1 MLRWTLLLSLL
12 LPTAQPERVLFLV
25 PLASNASW
33 QDDAF
38 LTAIPAACQL
48 GNGEPMVLAVNSDAP
63 WNPEVL
69 DFLTRYAPDKLYWIG
84 KEQPPQLT
92 GDYCRMEFLP
102 ADSAA
107 AAALAMSNLA
117 WKQSEGVVLY
127 DPQEPGAGL
136 TASALAARLH
146 WPLFPLEEGGATQS
160 LHETCQKLQ
169 VQSAIFVGTGTPPKL
184 EDIKVKHLTDAFAVT
199 EWFLKEGMAVE
210 YLAVVHPSLEEG
222 WRNQT
227 LALAAPLLSA
237 GRKGV
242 VVPLP
247 FEVSWKR
254 KFTASQPVDGVAE
267 GVLPLGKKGTPFRLG
282 KDASTGK
289 WCVQLDLNRNGQFT
303 GKKEPKIFTGDV
315 IEIGKTTWTVDLDAV
330 EAERGLALW
339 LTSPTTEQVQGEIQR
354 FSAATKQQAEYLC
367 IVGWPEAI
375 PMPIIADGQ
384 GIDTDLVSDL
394 PYAQTDEDPFL
405 ELAHARFLTTDLAS
419 ATLLACRGFARDDF
433 PDRSWDQTYATAE
446 WETASRASMQVTGLQ
461 FLGHHSGGAPI
472 EQKSPLT
479 KVAAIVHGS
488 HAAWTV
494 LGKTYS
500 WDTKTLL
507 APAVIDSAGCSTA
520 SLDQDVE
527 HRSVAAQLL
536 RNGAVAFIGNTR
548 RGIAEQDLFRS
559 EIWNGLLD
567 GMTIG
572 KAQRKA
578 LNRTLVA
585 VLEKEQSAGGAYF
598 YQHYNHMVI
607 GDPALQLHFKH
618 TESSEAASASI
629 DGRKVTVRAPKR
641 WIRFNYIPNEEWG
654 CEFPILY
661 SWRGAGV
668 GVESTWHG
676 PEKRNDENYFYT
688 VEVKTRSKLSSVK
701 LIGKTT
707 DPLGASGPCFVD
719 YHADGSRSL
728 FWRVRLFDADMTSGE
743 IRSQA
748 QELKFRLTK

>member
-1 MLRWTLLLSLL
+1 MLCWILLLSLL
-12 LPTAQPERVLFLV
+12 SPNVPTERVLFLV
-25 PLASNASW
+25 PLAASASW

-38 LTAIPAACQL
+38 LAAIPAACVL
-48 GNGEPMVLAVNSDAP
+48 GNGEPMVLAVDRHTP
-63 WNPEVL
+63 WSPEVL
-69 DFLTRYAPDKLYWIG
+69 DFLIRYAPDKLYWIG
-84 KEQPPQLT
+84 EEQPPQLT
-92 GDYCRMEFLP
+92 GDFCEVEFLE
-102 ADSAA
+102 ADSAV

-117 WKQSEGVVLY
+117 CKQSEGVVLY

-146 WPLFPLEEGGATQS
+146 WPLFPWGEGDAEKSVQES
-160 LHETCQKLQ
+160 FQNLQ
-169 VQSAIFVGTGTPPKL
+169 VQSALFVGKGTPPKL
-184 EDIKVKHLTDAFAVT
+184 EAFEVEHLVDAFAVT
-199 EWFLKEGMAVE
+199 QWLIKEGLAVE

-222 WRNQT
+222 RRNQT
-227 LALAAPLLSA
+227 LALAAPLLAA

-247 FEVSWKR
+247 FAVQWKQ
-254 KFTASQPVDGVAE
+254 KYTASQPVDGVAE
-267 GVLPLGKKGTPFRLG
+267 GVLPLEKKAIPFRLG
-282 KDASTGK
+282 KDATSGK
-289 WCVQLDLNRNGQFT
+289 WYAQLDRNRDGQFK
-303 GKKEPKIFTGDV
+303 GKQEPKLFTGDV
-315 IEIGKTTWTVDLDAV
+315 IEIAKIKWTVNLDAV

-339 LTSPTTEQVQGEIQR
+339 LTSPTTEQIQGEIQR

-384 GIDTDLVSDL
+384 GIDADLVSDL

-405 ELAHARFLTTDLAS
+405 ELAHARFLTTDLTS

-461 FLGHHSGGAPI
+461 FLGHHNGDAPM
-472 EQKSPLT
+472 EQESPLT
-479 KVAAIVHGS
+479 HSAAIVHGS

-494 LGKTYS
+494 LGNTYS
-500 WDTKTLL
+500 WDTATLL
-507 APAVIDSAGCSTA
+507 APAVVDSAGCSTA
-520 SLDQDVE
+520 SLDQDLE

-585 VLEKEQSAGGAYF
+585 VLEKEQTAGGAYF

-607 GDPALQLHFKH
+607 GDPALQLHFKR

-629 DGRKVTVRAPKR
+629 DGRKVTVLAPKR
-641 WIRFNYIPNEEWG
+641 WIRFNYIPLEEWG

-676 PEKRNDENYFYT
+676 PEKRNDEHYFYT

-701 LIGKTT
+701 LVGKTT
-707 DPLGASGPCFVD
+707 DPLGVSGPCFVD
-719 YHADGSRSL
+719 FHADGSRSL

-748 QELKFRLTK
+748 QELKFLLSK